1 MEETLRKLERHS
13 WRNCSN
19 ELVQLDRGE
28 GAFTVRIITSL
39 VSGRLVDIS
48 EDKPDTPELVLLL
61 KRVKV
66 W

>member
-1 MEETLRKLERHS
+1 MS
-13 WRNCSN
+13 WCS
-19 ELVQLDRGE
+19 LIGAR

-61 KRVKV
+61 RRVKV